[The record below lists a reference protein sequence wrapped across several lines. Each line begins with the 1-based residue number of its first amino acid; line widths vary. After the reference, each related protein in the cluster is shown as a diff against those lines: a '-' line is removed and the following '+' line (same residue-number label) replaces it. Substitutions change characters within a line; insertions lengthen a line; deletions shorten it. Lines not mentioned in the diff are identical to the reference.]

1 MALPISENIMSDN
14 PQNVAATHAA
24 MPNEMLLEFVQEED
38 GALVLR
44 EVNNKEQ
51 VLVTIQFSEQVQQML
66 GDDTPL
72 VGERMI
78 QAAMAAVMR
87 QQVDKWH
94 AHFYDEEPKFYS

>member
-1 MALPISENIMSDN
+1 MSDN

-78 QAAMAAVMR
+78 RAAMAAVMR

>member
-1 MALPISENIMSDN
+1 MSDN

-66 GDDTPL
+66 GDDTRL

>member
-1 MALPISENIMSDN
+1 M
-14 PQNVAATHAA
+14 
-24 MPNEMLLEFVQEED
+24 QEED

>member
-1 MALPISENIMSDN
+1 MSDN